1 MENSIESEAV
11 RPLVRVEV
19 LPASFSRR
27 MSGSINGFVW
37 LTIDG
42 NAFPA
47 QQWDDFPVVILN
59 WWLESLNGLVTNQ
72 SKRAECNFM
81 DGPFWFEIITAQSS
95 ELMLRFYR
103 RSKLGDELRMQVR
116 SSLPMIVETMLRA
129 AKTVI
134 DVCKKEGWHSSDLEQ
149 LMSSY
154 SKFEGPL

>member
-1 MENSIESEAV
+1 MENGIESETV
-11 RPLVRVEV
+11 KSSVRVEV
-19 LPASFSRR
+19 LPESFSQR
-27 MSGSINGFVW
+27 MSGAINGVVW

-59 WWLESLNGLVTNQ
+59 WWLQSLNGLVTNQ
-72 SKRAECNFM
+72 SKRARCNFM
-81 DGPFWFEIITAQSS
+81 DGPFWFEVKTAQNG

-103 RSKLGDELRMQVR
+103 SSKAGDELRMQVR
-116 SSLPMIVETMLRA
+116 SSLSMIVETMRSA

-149 LMSSY
+149 LISSY
-154 SKFEGPL
+154 SKFKRPL